1 MMVVYRG
8 LNKAKIPSAARGR
21 LGMYLTKETAY
32 VMPTVVV
39 TGSGRG
45 IGRAIAVRFAREGW
59 NVVVNAKRGREEAEE
74 TLRLVRSAGGS
85 GVVVL
90 ADVATR
96 EGCRQ
101 VVNAAV
107 ENFGGLDVL
116 VNNAGLGLF
125 SLFLNADD
133 RLIEKQLEVSLKSV
147 IYCSQEAAKTMGE
160 GSIINIASIA
170 GIRPFVGLSIYS
182 AAKAAIINLTQ
193 ALAVELAPRIRVNAV
208 APGVVK
214 TKMGDSFL
222 KVLGMGEEEFAR
234 RYTLLGRV
242 VSPDDVAEAVWMLV
256 KIPTI
261 TGQVVVV
268 DSGQLLLGRL

>member
-1 MMVVYRG
+1 
-8 LNKAKIPSAARGR
+8 
-21 LGMYLTKETAY
+21 
-32 VMPTVVV
+32 MPTVVV

-59 NVVVNAKRGREEAEE
+59 NVVVNAKKGKEEAEE
-74 TLRLVRSAGGS
+74 TLRMVREAGGN

-96 EGCRQ
+96 EGCRN
-101 VVNAAV
+101 VVQAAV
-107 ENFGGLDVL
+107 QNFGGLDVL
-116 VNNAGLGLF
+116 VNNAGLGLY

-133 RLIEKQLEVSLKSV
+133 RLIDKQLEVSLKSV
-147 IYCSQEAAKTMGE
+147 IYCSQEAAKVMKE

-214 TKMGDSFL
+214 TKMGDSL
-222 KVLGMGEEEFAR
+222 VKLLGMTEEEFAKKH
-234 RYTLLGRV
+234 TLLEKMV
-242 VSPDDVAEAVWMLV
+242 TPEDVAEVVWMLV

-261 TGQVVVV
+261 TGQVIVI
-268 DSGQLLLGRL
+268 DSGELLKSRIT

>member
-1 MMVVYRG
+1 
-8 LNKAKIPSAARGR
+8 
-21 LGMYLTKETAY
+21 
-32 VMPTVVV
+32 MPTVVV

-59 NVVVNAKRGREEAEE
+59 NVVVNAKKGKEEAEE
-74 TLRLVRSAGGS
+74 TLRMVREAGGN

-96 EGCRQ
+96 EGCRN
-101 VVNAAV
+101 VVQAAV
-107 ENFGGLDVL
+107 QNFGGLDVL
-116 VNNAGLGLF
+116 VNNAGLGLY

-133 RLIEKQLEVSLKSV
+133 RLIDKQLEVSLKSV
-147 IYCSQEAAKTMGE
+147 IYCSQEAAKVMKE

-208 APGVVK
+208 APGLVK
-214 TKMGDSFL
+214 TKMGDSL
-222 KVLGMGEEEFAR
+222 VKLLGMTEEEFAKKH
-234 RYTLLGRV
+234 TLLEKMV
-242 VSPDDVAEAVWMLV
+242 TPEDVAEVVWMLV

-261 TGQVVVV
+261 TGQVIVI
-268 DSGQLLLGRL
+268 DSGELLKSRIT

>member
-1 MMVVYRG
+1 
-8 LNKAKIPSAARGR
+8 
-21 LGMYLTKETAY
+21 
-32 VMPTVVV
+32 MPTVVV

-59 NVVVNAKRGREEAEE
+59 NVVVNAKKGKEEAEE
-74 TLRLVRSAGGS
+74 TLRMVREAGGN

-96 EGCRQ
+96 EGCRN
-101 VVNAAV
+101 VVQAAV
-107 ENFGGLDVL
+107 QNFGGLDVL
-116 VNNAGLGLF
+116 VNNAGLGLY

-133 RLIEKQLEVSLKSV
+133 RLIDKQLEVSLKSV
-147 IYCSQEAAKTMGE
+147 IYCSQEAAKVMKE

-214 TKMGDSFL
+214 TKMGDSL
-222 KVLGMGEEEFAR
+222 VKLLGMTEEEFAKKH
-234 RYTLLGRV
+234 TLLGKIV
-242 VSPDDVAEAVWMLV
+242 APEDVAEAVWILV
-256 KIPTI
+256 KIPAI
-261 TGQVVVV
+261 TGQVIVV
-268 DSGQLLLGRL
+268 DSGQLLKIYS